1 MYKNI
6 NIVIY
11 GGSCMKQAYIWV
23 FLLFTLLLPYQVQ
36 AAEYEDKTPVDPVYD
51 TDTYGKYK
59 NENVYYELDIVV
71 DSEESGVTDWMFNPF
86 DTLSGEGAKLIDLAL
101 FKFVDGI
108 FMVNVF
114 LTNVLIGIMNFSMN
128 DSDILGQLIERIGAT
143 VSAFTGI
150 SGGNFSASGL
160 FGGTIGVICVIVVIY
175 ALWQF
180 ITKREKIAAFGTIA
194 QSIIAFTISLLIFSN
209 FSGFLQG
216 MNSMSNDLSLLLLP
230 EINEDGAT
238 TNTLMYDNI
247 FNSFVHVPYLMLQY
261 STTESDAIGNERIE
275 ELLSKKPK
283 SQERNEVALKEI
295 EEYGNYTLHSSNLV
309 ERLIFVCVAL
319 IINAINSIPV
329 LLLALSMILC
339 QFWFMLLAM
348 VAPFALLWSALPEQ
362 FGVLKRYFFELCIPL
377 FIKIGLVIMTIF
389 LFGLTE
395 IIYGLNTIDGSLIG
409 FITAGV
415 LQFMMLLTLF
425 ILRKRIFDIFSK
437 GSVQLNQMR
446 ESFASGKEKVLSP
459 VKKSVEGAGTLAGA
473 VAGGVIAGPQGAIF
487 GANIGNTAGKMIT
500 GQAGVG
506 ESVQRASITAYA
518 MKKSM
523 DSQQVDKLG
532 NKVKPN
538 FFQQVTSANMSSNEK
553 ESHAALKELGLDEST
568 ANETLLGM
576 RRQGLNNLSTQEV
589 TAAVRPAMQQ
599 AAQDNNKLDPHVY
612 ILSTLQGNQRSEK
625 YEGLYEENGSGGV
638 KLGNYNVV
646 SKGKYQAIPETN
658 IVVDSYGELHQRAR
672 INLDDVEAN
681 INVTGAERLAKQ
693 AKINDLTTVNMHV
706 LQSELVENK
715 QAKSIVQLFEDK

>member
-59 NENVYYELDIVV
+59 NKNVYYELDIVV

-319 IINAINSIPV
+319 VINAINSIPV

-437 GSVQLNQMR
+437 GSVQLSQMR

-487 GANIGNTAGKMIT
+487 GANIGNTVGKAIT

-568 ANETLLGM
+568 VNETLLGM

-672 INLDDVEAN
+672 INTNDVEAE
-681 INVTGAERLAKQ
+681 VTLEGATRLAKQ
-693 AKINDLTTVNMHV
+693 AQINDLTTVNMHV
-706 LQSELVENK
+706 VQGEQINNS

>member
-6 NIVIY
+6 NVVIH

-23 FLLFTLLLPYQVQ
+23 ILMFTLLLPYQVQ

-51 TDTYGKYK
+51 TDSYGKYK
-59 NENVYYELDIVV
+59 DGGVYYDLDIIV
-71 DSEESGVTDWMFNPF
+71 DSEETGVTDWMFNPF

-101 FKFVDGI
+101 FKFVDGL
-108 FMVNVF
+108 FLVNIF
-114 LTNVLIGIMNFSMN
+114 LTNVLIGIMKFAL
-128 DSDILGQLIERIGAT
+128 DSSNILNQLIDKVANT
-143 VSAFTGI
+143 VAEFTGI
-150 SGGNFSASGL
+150 SGGNFSSTGL
-160 FGGTIGVICVIVVIY
+160 YGGTIGVICIIVVIY

-180 ITKREKIAAFGTIA
+180 VTKREKIAAFGTIA
-194 QSIIAFTISLLIFSN
+194 QSIIAFTIALLIFSN

-216 MNSMSNDLSLLLLP
+216 VNSASNDLSLMLVP
-230 EINEDGAT
+230 EGQQKET
-238 TNTLMYDNI
+238 TAHTMMYDNI

-261 STTESDAIGNERIE
+261 STTNEATIGQARIE
-275 ELLSKKPK
+275 ELLLKKPN
-283 SQERNEVALKEI
+283 SQERNEIAEKEI

-309 ERLIFVCVAL
+309 ERLIFVCIAL
-319 IINAINSIPV
+319 VINAFNSIPV
-329 LLLALSMILC
+329 LLLALSIILC

-395 IIYGLNTIDGSLIG
+395 IIYGLNTLDGSLIG

-487 GANIGNTAGKMIT
+487 GANIGNTAGKAIT

-576 RRQGLNNLSTQEV
+576 RRQGLNNLSAQEV

-672 INLDDVEAN
+672 INTNDVEAE
-681 INVTGAERLAKQ
+681 VTLEGATRLAKQ

-706 LQSELVENK
+706 VQGEQINNS

>member
-1 MYKNI
+1 
-6 NIVIY
+6 
-11 GGSCMKQAYIWV
+11 MKQAYIWV